1 MINGDAIQNL
11 SGLLNLIE
19 ADRKSLNLND
29 FFFDRTE
36 SKWLSGLLEVVILLL
51 FLVVTENLQVHST
64 I

>member
-29 FFFDRTE
+29 FF
-36 SKWLSGLLEVVILLL
+36 LIGL
-51 FLVVTENLQVHST
+51 NLND
-64 I
+64 

>member
-1 MINGDAIQNL
+1 MI
-11 SGLLNLIE
+11 
-19 ADRKSLNLND
+19 
-29 FFFDRTE
+29 FFDRTE

>member
-29 FFFDRTE
+29 FFF
-36 SKWLSGLLEVVILLL
+36 LIGL
-51 FLVVTENLQVHST
+51 NLND
-64 I
+64 

>member
-29 FFFDRTE
+29 FF
-36 SKWLSGLLEVVILLL
+36 LSD
-51 FLVVTENLQVHST
+51 
-64 I
+64 